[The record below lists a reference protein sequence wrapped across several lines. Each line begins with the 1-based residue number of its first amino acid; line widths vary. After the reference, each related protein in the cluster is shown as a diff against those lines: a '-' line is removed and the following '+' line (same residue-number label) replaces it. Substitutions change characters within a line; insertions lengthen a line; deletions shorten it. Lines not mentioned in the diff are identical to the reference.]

1 LEGQSK
7 AALEMFGG
15 IDILVNCG
23 GISVRHDNQPF
34 FDYPKTVIVTF
45 LFTKDCVTALSETA
59 YSNKNVKKRKIY
71 CSWMPCLFLWAKD
84 WGMTA
89 TLQDMLIPFAAY

>member
-45 LFTKDCVTALSETA
+45 LFTMD
-59 YSNKNVKKRKIY
+59 
-71 CSWMPCLFLWAKD
+71 
-84 WGMTA
+84 
-89 TLQDMLIPFAAY
+89 

>member
-7 AALEMFGG
+7 AALVMFGG

-34 FDYPKTVIVTF
+34 FDYPKTFIVTF
-45 LFTKDCVTALSETA
+45 LFTMD
-59 YSNKNVKKRKIY
+59 
-71 CSWMPCLFLWAKD
+71 
-84 WGMTA
+84 
-89 TLQDMLIPFAAY
+89 